1 MFYKKLLNF
10 DIAYNENTS
19 GYICKKKKC
28 LFIYKRCQFGIQTR

>member
-19 GYICKKKKC
+19 GYICKKKKI
-28 LFIYKRCQFGIQTR
+28 FIYL